1 MVAPEEV
8 QAVSQ
13 NVDGWSYIERDAGQM
28 SDGKFDFREEDV
40 VCVVGR
46 KAEENV
52 FVLSNAHSPELRW
65 NEIPPRCLYTVL
77 SSVTLGIG
85 RRVSVWCVSF
95 DS

>member
-1 MVAPEEV
+1 MVAPKEV

-46 KAEENV
+46 RRRMSS
-52 FVLSNAHSPELRW
+52 FYLTLTH
-65 NEIPPRCLYTVL
+65 L
-77 SSVTLGIG
+77 SSDGTRYLQDAYTQF
-85 RRVSVWCVSF
+85 CLLLQLE
-95 DS
+95 